1 MSTEPA
7 RFDPSQRRPAIR
19 RTVRIVVGVI
29 ALIYLGFFVRA
40 VVLA

>member
-1 MSTEPA
+1 MKTEPA
-7 RFDPSQRRPAIR
+7 RFDPAERRPAIR
-19 RTVRIVVGVI
+19 RTVWIVLGVV